1 MSLSKDEHKTNES
14 TGEVGEG
21 KHHTGMS
28 LPGWVGKRGRGHTHT
43 HAPPPAQGCPDRR
56 EGERGRH
63 AKADEEL
70 ENSPDS
76 SISMIFF
83 FFF

>member
-43 HAPPPAQGCPDRR
+43 HAPPRLRVVRIGVRVS
-56 EGERGRH
+56 GEDTP
-63 AKADEEL
+63 KL
-70 ENSPDS
+70 MKS
-76 SISMIFF
+76 
-83 FFF
+83 